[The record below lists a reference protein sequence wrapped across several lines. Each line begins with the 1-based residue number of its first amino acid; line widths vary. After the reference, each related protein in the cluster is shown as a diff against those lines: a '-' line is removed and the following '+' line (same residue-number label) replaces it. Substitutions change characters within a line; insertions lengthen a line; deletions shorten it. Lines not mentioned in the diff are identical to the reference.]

1 MAFKDIMSEMSMDI
15 SYFITREWKLPE
27 KFWMALFE
35 QTKEPQSVLAVAL
48 HNANNCAEL
57 YLLHEKNKINGDEL
71 YEAIDS
77 LKCNG
82 IVWREFLDK
91 AKLLTNTI

>member
-77 LKCNG
+77 LKCNALCEG
-82 IVWREFLDK
+82 NSWI
-91 AKLLTNTI
+91 KLSS